1 MKKIIFLSVAVLIL
15 AGGLF
20 IVFQPGPKYDI
31 QQVHPR
37 LRILQQ
43 PFQSVKAFFFWDG
56 GSIGFEIVDRDGR
69 REQFAIPAYLGES
82 NHYTTVFVGAI
93 HARKPGAVEI
103 AQPEQTKRMLICIL
117 RDYRAR

>member
-1 MKKIIFLSVAVLIL
+1 MKKIIFLSGVVLIV
-15 AGGLF
+15 AGVLF
-20 IVFQPGPKYDI
+20 IVFQPVPKYDI

-56 GSIGFEIVDRDGR
+56 GSIGIEIVDRDGR
-69 REQFAIPAYLGES
+69 REEFAIPSHLGE
-82 NHYTTVFVGAI
+82 NDHYTKVFVGAI
-93 HARKPGAVEI
+93 YDQKSGAVEI